1 MLIIEHKITNTTNL
15 NNLEMDT
22 VVLNWEE
29 RRKARQKIRTKKGVE
44 IAIALPTGT
53 ILNNSDILYRD
64 DKCYIA
70 VEAEK
75 EDVIS
80 IQLNDI
86 TGSAMIAYE
95 LGNRHAPVSISNSR
109 LMTPYNHLIEDLL
122 KRLSIRYERSKDIF
136 EPFRTTSSHG

>member
-1 MLIIEHKITNTTNL
+1 MLIIEHKIINITNL

-22 VVLNWEE
+22 VVLNWED
-29 RRKARQKIRTKKGVE
+29 RRKARQKIRTKRGIE

-53 ILNNSDILYRD
+53 ILNDSDILYRD
-64 DKCYIA
+64 DKSYIA

-80 IQLNDI
+80 IQLDDI

-136 EPFRTTSSHG
+136 EPFRTTASHG

>member
-1 MLIIEHKITNTTNL
+1 MLIIEHKITNTTNI
-15 NNLEMDT
+15 NNLEKDT
-22 VVLNWEE
+22 IVLNWED
-29 RRKARQKIRTKKGVE
+29 RRKARQKIKTKKGVE

-53 ILNNSDILYRD
+53 ILNNSDILYKN
-64 DKCYIA
+64 DKSYIA

-75 EDVIS
+75 EDIIS

-109 LMTPYNHLIEDLL
+109 LMTPYNHIIEELL
-122 KRLSIRYERSKDIF
+122 KRLNIRYELSKDIF
-136 EPFRTTSSHG
+136 EPFRATSSHG